1 MSDRDEFGAF
11 LLGFIVG
18 SLTGAVASLLL
29 APKSGDETRT
39 LIREK
44 AIELGDKVNVTVD
57 DARQRADEITADA
70 RVRAEAILAEARTR
84 AEAVAAEA
92 RKQAEE
98 LQRRGQVVLEEQRT
112 KVTKAVKSAQENS
125 PKPDSSDSASPSE
138 G

>member
-18 SLTGAVASLLL
+18 GLTGAVASLLL

-39 LIREK
+39 LLKEK

-70 RVRAEAILAEARTR
+70 RQRADVILAEARTR
-84 AEAVAAEA
+84 AETIAAEA
-92 RKQAEE
+92 RKQAED
-98 LQRRGQVVLEEQRT
+98 LQRRGQVVLEEQKS
-112 KVTKAVKSAQENS
+112 KVTKAVKSVQESMPADESNS
-125 PKPDSSDSASPSE
+125 KED
-138 G
+138 